1 MSNETVVVEEIDQ
14 SQPTDTDTTQTG
26 EEQVPEI
33 SPELEAERHK
43 VAQLEEALKNA
54 AASQS
59 GADKKLRDA
68 LKEIE
73 EVVELRGG
81 ICPHSTDFTLDAWI
95 KLDGET
101 VESIEDV
108 EYRCYPDGIK

>member
-1 MSNETVVVEEIDQ
+1 MGKGLIDKRTFLQGLASTLVADHSGGNWHHISGVRRNNVVRHYFDGKEVDEI
-14 SQPTDTDTTQTG
+14 
-26 EEQVPEI
+26 
-33 SPELEAERHK
+33 K
-43 VAQLEEALKNA
+43 V
-54 AASQS
+54 
-59 GADKKLRDA
+59 

-81 ICPHSTDFTLDAWI
+81 ICPHNTDFTLDAWI

-108 EYRCYPDGIK
+108 EYRCYPDGIKESPRN